1 MQEKREKGGRFLFS
15 PEVVEDVH
23 VVERWMPPVS
33 RDVWNNKKQMRRAL
47 SEVCAARMVSKITG
61 RSLADVWGLDIW
73 PDLKFK

>member
-1 MQEKREKGGRFLFS
+1 
-15 PEVVEDVH
+15 
-23 VVERWMPPVS
+23 MPPVG

-61 RSLADVWGLDIW
+61 RSLADVWGLDTW